1 MKLLLSPSLILLFAN
16 ASAFQMTHTLTTT
29 TTTTPR
35 TIHETPFSSSSHS
48 SSSSNSCLYGL
59 ADDELESAIQRS
71 TEYTPGGA
79 DTPFAKRFAD
89 RKGVQVRTVG
99 EAFADFTKILG
110 SPINALYKNMM
121 TDIVG
126 VTHLTVVNARFV
138 RDPVWSLG
146 IVSAL
151 DLLLKNY
158 PEKDAV
164 DKIVSSLFQCV
175 GLDKDQVFTEAAK
188 LKSWAEGKTIED
200 IAKALKAEETSTTDD
215 AILSDVAKAAKQDEY
230 WMYSRFFGIG
240 LLALMEATGKVE
252 MTADDV
258 YPILE
263 DWMSNCLGKSHFTA
277 CSDSD
282 TYFKVKNKLD
292 MMETMMKEIEIR
304 EKKRMAQRL
313 EDKAEAALRKAE
325 RDAMMKEEER
335 KEAASNTN

>member
-1 MKLLLSPSLILLFAN
+1 MK
-16 ASAFQMTHTLTTT
+16 
-29 TTTTPR
+29 
-35 TIHETPFSSSSHS
+35 
-48 SSSSNSCLYGL
+48 
-59 ADDELESAIQRS
+59 
-71 TEYTPGGA
+71 
-79 DTPFAKRFAD
+79 
-89 RKGVQVRTVG
+89 VRTVG

-158 PEKDAV
+158 PEKDMAE
-164 DKIVSSLFQCV
+164 KIVSSLFQCV
-175 GLDKDQVFTEAAK
+175 EMDKEQVYAEAEQ
-188 LKSWAEGKTIED
+188 LKAWATGKSMED
-200 IAKALKAEETSTTDD
+200 IAKALKGESAAAAEGDNS
-215 AILSDVAKAAKQDEY
+215 ILSNVAKAAKQDEY

-240 LLALMEATGKVE
+240 LLALMEATGQVE

-258 YPILE
+258 YPVME

-282 TYFKVKNKLD
+282 TYFKIKNKLD

-335 KEAASNTN
+335 KEAASKN